1 MPGRHL
7 TDHHVRHYMNLR
19 TKDQPS
25 VAAAK
30 AGISTAT
37 AYRIESDPQLPSQ
50 KPTVRTRRRPDP
62 LAGIFM
68 QAADQARRDD
78 VTLPS
83 EPLPA
88 GPPHVIRSAPASAS
102 SPPGAGTCHRP
113 DRP

>member
-50 KPTVRTRRRPDP
+50 KSTVRTRRRPDP
-62 LAGIFM
+62 LAGIFDEEVVPLLP
-68 QAADQARRDD
+68 QFIFDHPRPGSCSLAR
-78 VTLPS
+78 
-83 EPLPA
+83 
-88 GPPHVIRSAPASAS
+88 H
-102 SPPGAGTCHRP
+102 GA
-113 DRP
+113 